1 MHLSENCFLKLKQ
14 DFFIIFPNATKVK
27 QPKKT
32 LNVPP
37 RYMSFI
43 VRGDIILVATFEK
56 GTPCRYSR

>member
-43 VRGDIILVATFEK
+43 VRDDIILVATF
-56 GTPCRYSR
+56 